1 MDKVTKLENDLASA
15 LNRVRP
21 MQRQNAELQ
30 EQLRQANETIARMQQ
45 QLQSG
50 GYQQP
55 SSQQAPAFGF
65 DIKKFAED
73 KAKTISGAETDEFD
87 SGLAKNILLAVGEML
102 QQTGTQPAQQQQVQP
117 QQAQPAPF
125 QQGFLTGGMQQ
136 TRQQGTSDSGRRAV
150 EMSKLL
156 QQGSV
161 VGDFI
166 TKLTTDDVLATQM
179 QHDDVVQACLM
190 GLNNPESSAADI
202 AYYGAELG
210 NYLRNNAKVLG
221 NGLAKKP
228 QQGNNPL
235 AVTTGAELGGQTNR
249 QPINSG
255 ASQADIDALQVQ
267 IDNCKNQQE
276 RYVLIKQQ
284 QALLNQAS
292 Q

>member
-50 GYQQP
+50 GFQQP
-55 SSQQAPAFGF
+55 SNQAPAFGF
-65 DIKKFAED
+65 DFKKFAED

-87 SGLAKNILLAVGEML
+87 SGLAKNILLAVGEMF
-102 QQTGTQPAQQQQVQP
+102 QQTGTQPTQQQQVQP

-136 TRQQGTSDSGRRAV
+136 TRQQGTSDAGRRAV

-210 NYLRNNAKVLG
+210 NYLRSNAKVLG

-228 QQGNNPL
+228 QQGNNSL

-255 ASQADIDALQVQ
+255 VNMDEVNALQQQ
-267 IDNCKNQQE
+267 IDNSKNHIE
-276 RYVLIKQQ
+276 RYALLAKQQ
-284 QALLNQAS
+284 QLLKAPQ
-292 Q
+292 

>member
-1 MDKVTKLENDLASA
+1 MDKVTKLQNDLASA

-30 EQLRQANETIARMQQ
+30 EQLRIANETIARLQQ
-45 QLQSG
+45 QAQVG
-50 GYQQP
+50 GYQPQVNQQP
-55 SSQQAPAFGF
+55 PAFGF
-65 DIKKFAED
+65 DFKKFAED
-73 KAKTISGAETDEFD
+73 KSKNISGAETDEFD
-87 SGLAKNILLAVGEML
+87 AGLAKNILLAVGEMF
-102 QQTGTQPAQQQQVQP
+102 QQTNP
-117 QQAQPAPF
+117 QPAPQQTQQYQQPLI
-125 QQGFLTGGMQQ
+125 QQGFLTGGVQQ
-136 TRQQGTSDSGRRAV
+136 PKQQNTSDAGRRAV

-190 GLNNPESSAADI
+190 GLNNPESSAQDI

-210 NYLRNNAKVLG
+210 NYLRTNAKVLG
-221 NGLAKKP
+221 NGLANKRP

-255 ASQADIDALQVQ
+255 VSQADIDAVQQQ
-267 IDNCKNQQE
+267 IDNCKNPHE
-276 RYVLIKQQ
+276 RYLLVKKQQ
-284 QALLNQAS
+284 TMLQQSTA
-292 Q
+292 